1 MLVLKQGARIK
12 ISKNNKIVSVV
23 DDEQKTAQL
32 FHSALNTLKG
42 INVFEFTDPILAL
55 EHLKI
60 NKLDYAVMIS
70 DLRMTV
76 INGVQLLKTVKDLNP
91 STRTILMTGYDIDNS
106 LLQEYTKKEIIDC
119 FLRKPIELGQLL
131 SEVNKQIYKIKNT
144 K

>member
-1 MLVLKQGARIK
+1 V
-12 ISKNNKIVSVV
+12 
-23 DDEQKTAQL
+23 
-32 FHSALNTLKG
+32 
-42 INVFEFTDPILAL
+42 FTDPILAL

-60 NKLDYAVMIS
+60 NKLDYSVMIS

-106 LLQEYTKKEIIDC
+106 LLQEYTKKEIINC

-131 SEVNKQIYKIKNT
+131 SEVNKQIYNKNT

>member
-70 DLRMTV
+70 DLRMPV

-106 LLQEYTKKEIIDC
+106 LLQEYIKKEIIDC
-119 FLRKPIELGQLL
+119 FLRKPIELGQLR

>member
-1 MLVLKQGARIK
+1 M
-12 ISKNNKIVSVV
+12 
-23 DDEQKTAQL
+23 
-32 FHSALNTLKG
+32 
-42 INVFEFTDPILAL
+42 FTDPILAL

-60 NKLDYAVMIS
+60 NKLDYSVMIS

-106 LLQEYTKKEIIDC
+106 LLQEYTKKEIINC

-131 SEVNKQIYKIKNT
+131 SEVNKQIYNKNT